1 MDDAV
6 YETKKRAHM
15 RTSHKI
21 TVFLIWS
28 ASRCRL
34 SCSSNNLGVAVA
46 SENRTTLDL
55 FWPASGS
62 LGSRGS
68 DALAVV
74 TDVRAHQVCSLT
86 GLQRRP

>member
-6 YETKKRAHM
+6 CETKKRAHM
-15 RTSHKI
+15 RTSHEV
-21 TVFLIWS
+21 TVFLICS
-28 ASRCRL
+28 ASKCRL

-55 FWPASGS
+55 FWPASSS
-62 LGSRGS
+62 LGAGGS

-74 TDVRAHQVCSLT
+74 TDVRAHQVCASS
-86 GLQRRP
+86 PSF